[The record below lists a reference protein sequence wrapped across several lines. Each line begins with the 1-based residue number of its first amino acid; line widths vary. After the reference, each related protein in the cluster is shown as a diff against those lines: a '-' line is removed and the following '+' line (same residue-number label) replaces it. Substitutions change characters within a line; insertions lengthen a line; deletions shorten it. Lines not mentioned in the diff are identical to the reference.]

1 MEFQRLAHTDWVLT
15 DPFVVRKDMSPER
28 KNVLRVLFV
37 HMREREGGREV
48 TCPHRSNELMTTSG
62 LSDCF

>member
-1 MEFQRLAHTDWVLT
+1 MEFRRLAHTDWVLT

-28 KNVLRVLFV
+28 KNALRVLFV

-48 TCPHRSNELMTTSG
+48 TCPTGPMS
-62 LSDCF
+62 